1 MPRPMPFAHY
11 ANSLR
16 NRKEHMPQLSALRP
30 FGTPRGGTDT
40 AGSQRTSASVRS
52 AGHEMSADADGS
64 WKSHSVMRAGRDRN
78 SPPTCCSN
86 VCARGRRNASRSNK
100 APASD
105 PRRRTATGGTRSVP
119 SPGRSHE
126 SEDRITAKNKT
137 RCRVLFFCLT
147 PNVRRRSCRKGYFR
161 AARPGRRAS

>member
-1 MPRPMPFAHY
+1 MKDKHYLYPLPRGGHLLCRLAVLRNRQRAQMPRPMPFAHY

-64 WKSHSVMRAGRDRN
+64 SSARTPPAAGNRTP
-78 SPPTCCSN
+78 SCGPAGIGTH
-86 VCARGRRNASRSNK
+86 RR
-100 APASD
+100 
-105 PRRRTATGGTRSVP
+105 
-119 SPGRSHE
+119 
-126 SEDRITAKNKT
+126 
-137 RCRVLFFCLT
+137 L
-147 PNVRRRSCRKGYFR
+147 
-161 AARPGRRAS
+161 AARMFVQGAEGTLPAAIRLRPPIRGAEPQPAAPDPSRRPAAHTKAKTA